1 MSGSTR
7 SMPGMSA
14 WGNMRP
20 ASTTR
25 IFSSHSRAHML
36 MPTSPRPPSGTYRS
50 RGDCRG
56 PREIT
61 PQALISWGLSQE
73 AQLFR
78 LLLRGCDRHWWWRRS
93 QQLVQVCLH
102 AVEIVLEISHQRAV
116 VQRGG
121 RVVERHIGDATAH
134 DKASVNARA
143 RALAWHEALE
153 RVPAQDQQH
162 LRRHQLELALEIW
175 RACFGFV
182 GHRIPVHRRA
192 ALEHVGDVH
201 VQPAETDPG
210 QERVEQLARGTD
222 ERFALTVLVEA
233 RSFTDDQDV
242 GGTGT
247 DSGDRLRASCV

>member
-7 SMPGMSA
+7 SMPGMSS

-25 IFSSHSRAHML
+25 ILSSHSRAHML

-50 RGDCRG
+50 RGELRG

-61 PQALISWGLSQE
+61 PHALTQGVPAKSRRSLRLRGAFSWGLSQE

-121 RVVERHIGDATAH
+121 RVVERHIGDATPH
-134 DKASVNARA
+134 DEASMNA
-143 RALAWHEALE
+143 
-153 RVPAQDQQH
+153 
-162 LRRHQLELALEIW
+162 
-175 RACFGFV
+175 
-182 GHRIPVHRRA
+182 
-192 ALEHVGDVH
+192 
-201 VQPAETDPG
+201 
-210 QERVEQLARGTD
+210 
-222 ERFALTVLVEA
+222 
-233 RSFTDDQDV
+233 
-242 GGTGT
+242 
-247 DSGDRLRASCV
+247 